1 MSLEKAFMR
10 LGLHN
15 SSLNKLV
22 NITYNQDTLKEVIE
36 KIMVALSDH
45 MENTSRIF

>member
-10 LGLHN
+10 LGMHN

-22 NITYNQDTLKEVIE
+22 NITYNQETLKEVIE
-36 KIMVALSDH
+36 KLMIALSDH
-45 MENTSRIF
+45 MENTQRTF